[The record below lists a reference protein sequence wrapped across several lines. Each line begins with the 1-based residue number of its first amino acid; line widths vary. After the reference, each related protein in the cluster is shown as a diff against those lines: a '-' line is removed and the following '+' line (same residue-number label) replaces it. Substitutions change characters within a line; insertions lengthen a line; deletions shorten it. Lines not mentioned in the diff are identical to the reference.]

1 MSGTD
6 SILIEI
12 NTKNEIRKSID
23 NRIGKW
29 LRIGIGIVV
38 AIGIDIEDIPVWIN
52 LEMAVNVGSCP
63 ARNRREKDDYNNQDD
78 S

>member
-1 MSGTD
+1 M
-6 SILIEI
+6 
-12 NTKNEIRKSID
+12 
-23 NRIGKW
+23 
-29 LRIGIGIVV
+29 RIGIGIVV

-78 S
+78 SKPSRVIKNNGEQNELCKLWRSNEVAPR